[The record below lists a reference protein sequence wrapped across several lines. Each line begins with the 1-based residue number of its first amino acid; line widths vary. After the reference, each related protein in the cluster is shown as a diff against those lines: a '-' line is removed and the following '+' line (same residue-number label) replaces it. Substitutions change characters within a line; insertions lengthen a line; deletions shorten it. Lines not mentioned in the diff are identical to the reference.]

1 MVFWIFF
8 GASSEVSFEFCLTRG
23 TFLNKDIPMEL
34 CSFRPRETWF
44 HVKAIDV
51 LSYEVLKF
59 SKMME
64 GWEGHVTRRWN
75 CLDSFSSSFLSALL
89 ELISLIIPSS
99 RSLRVERRAII
110 GDATGCWNAG
120 SSESHNFERMMNQIS
135 YLLDFIFEWFSLRIL
150 IHLIILLNFWRT
162 IDSENTLTEL
172 SSSIF

>member
-1 MVFWIFF
+1 MVFWVFSV
-8 GASSEVSFEFCLTRG
+8 ASSEVSFEFCFARW
-23 TFLNKDIPMEL
+23 TFLNKNIPMEL
-34 CSFRPRETWF
+34 CSFRPRETWL

-51 LSYEVLKF
+51 LRYEVLKF

-64 GWEGHVTRRWN
+64 GWKSHVTRRWS
-75 CLDSFSSSFLSALL
+75 CLDSFSTSFLSALL

-120 SSESHNFERMMNQIS
+120 PSESHNFERIMNQIS
-135 YLLDFIFEWFSLRIL
+135 YLLDFILECFSLRIL
-150 IHLIILLNFWRT
+150 IHFIILLNFWGT
-162 IDSENTLTEL
+162 IDSENTLTEP